1 MSMKRYLIFIIGMM
15 LFSVISQAKDIYYG
29 STPELVNVSKET
41 IFRFHKQVRTISQA
55 RKFEIKPADPND
67 PDYSVLSIRP
77 RFSKGTTKVAFVL
90 SDGSVATL
98 NLRIVKNQR
107 GSDEPFYDLRPKSM
121 LIERSEK
128 NLPVLTVMEFMKSI
142 DKDDNVVGY
151 KREVKDKWISTG
163 YINGVSARLIR
174 VYTGK
179 DYKGYVIELRNKYK
193 TKKYEIAIDK
203 LKFSDPSMAII
214 SLVDDEILVPRG
226 KGTSKTLLKVV
237 SKPTSS
243 ISNLK
248 LPISVLI
255 EEKGESL

>member
-1 MSMKRYLIFIIGMM
+1 MKRYLIYIIGMM

-107 GSDEPFYDLRPKSM
+107 GSDEPF
-121 LIERSEK
+121 
-128 NLPVLTVMEFMKSI
+128 
-142 DKDDNVVGY
+142 
-151 KREVKDKWISTG
+151 
-163 YINGVSARLIR
+163 
-174 VYTGK
+174 
-179 DYKGYVIELRNKYK
+179 
-193 TKKYEIAIDK
+193 
-203 LKFSDPSMAII
+203 
-214 SLVDDEILVPRG
+214 
-226 KGTSKTLLKVV
+226 
-237 SKPTSS
+237 
-243 ISNLK
+243 
-248 LPISVLI
+248 
-255 EEKGESL
+255 